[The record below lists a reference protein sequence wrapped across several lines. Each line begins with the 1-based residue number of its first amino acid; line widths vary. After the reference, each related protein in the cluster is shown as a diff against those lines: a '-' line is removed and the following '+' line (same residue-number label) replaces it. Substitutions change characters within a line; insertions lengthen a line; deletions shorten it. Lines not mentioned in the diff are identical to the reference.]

1 MNDELPE
8 KASRLLIVNADD
20 FGLSHGINRGII
32 HAHVHGLVTST
43 SLMVRG
49 PAAVKAA
56 ELAREHPA
64 LSVGLHVDMG
74 EWNYCDGDWKAVYEV
89 LPPDAS
95 AEVVE
100 AEVQH
105 QLANFREITGSDPT
119 HFDSHQ
125 HVHRDE
131 PLRSILTSICAS
143 LGVPLRHCE
152 SSIAYC
158 GAFYGQAD
166 KAWPNHEA
174 ISAGNLCHILQ
185 NLPAGMTEL
194 ACHPGLDGDY
204 ESVYRME
211 RPMEVAALC
220 DPAVLSI
227 IRSEG
232 ITLCSFREAGANV
245 R

>member
-8 KASRLLIVNADD
+8 KARVLIVNADD

-32 HAHVHGLVTST
+32 HAHVHGLVTSA

-49 PAAVKAA
+49 TAAAQAA
-56 ELAREHPA
+56 ELARDHPK

-74 EWNYCDGDWKAVYEV
+74 EWIYRDGDWKAVYEV

-95 AEVVE
+95 SEAVEEEVR
-100 AEVQH
+100 H
-105 QLANFREITGSDPT
+105 QIAIFREITGSDPT

-131 PLRSILTSICAS
+131 PLRSILSSISAS
-143 LGVPLRHCE
+143 LGVPLRHCV

-174 ISAGNLCHILQ
+174 ISAENLGYILQ

-194 ACHPGLDGDY
+194 ACHPGLDADY

-220 DPAVLSI
+220 DPTVLSLV
-227 IRSEG
+227 RSEG
-232 ITLCSFREAGANV
+232 ITLCSFREAGAKI